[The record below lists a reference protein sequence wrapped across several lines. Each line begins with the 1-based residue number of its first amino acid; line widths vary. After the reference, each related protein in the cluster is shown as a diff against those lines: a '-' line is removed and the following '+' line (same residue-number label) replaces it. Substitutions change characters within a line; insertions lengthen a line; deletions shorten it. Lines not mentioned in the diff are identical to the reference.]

1 MVSRQALESWLSRH
15 LTESADNTTAADSMD
30 IGTDCDS
37 PICILT
43 EQSVSDIPLKEISV
57 ADIVCGHGR
66 LDPTKAAHMKR
77 VTKVGIRPS
86 SPVESML
93 ILARSDCGRP
103 H

>member
-30 IGTDCDS
+30 IGAGFDS
-37 PICILT
+37 TIGIRT
-43 EQSVSDIPLKEISV
+43 ERSMSDIPVKEISV
-57 ADIVCGHGR
+57 ADIVCAHGR
-66 LDPTKAAHMKR
+66 LNPTKAAHMKR

-86 SPVESML
+86 SPTKSTL